1 MCKKQKISLIGIGMG
16 NRKSMTIEAEEAVR
30 NCSCMIGAQ
39 RMLSAARAVRYGREI
54 QENSTGEKG
63 QTEQTG
69 YPAPSKERT
78 DPAVPELCEYNAE
91 KIFSYIEAHPEYSHV
106 AVVLSGDTG
115 FYSGAKKLSELFAA
129 DPERYEVE
137 MIPGISSVVCLAAR
151 LKTTWE
157 DGALISLHGQEEN
170 FIQTINRNRK
180 TFLLLGGKDAGKRMV
195 SALKDYG
202 MDDVTV
208 YIGSRLSYP
217 DEKIVLGR
225 PGELSGSEADGL
237 CAAMILNP
245 QPDQRTGP
253 HIPDEEF
260 IRGSVP
266 MTKAEV
272 RAVSLAQMELTED
285 AVVYDVGAGTGSV
298 SVEAARS
305 GDRIRVYAVEKKTEA
320 VRLLEENRRKFRAD
334 GIRIIEG
341 EAPAALRGLEPP
353 THVFIGGSSGNLRE
367 ILRIVLEKN
376 PSVRIVINAISLET
390 IGEAMDAVGEG
401 LLKDAQVTQIMA
413 SRSRVLGRYHMMTG
427 QNPVYIIAAGG
438 EKTADGEKSAGGEL
452 SADGELSVDGAVP
465 EGRELSAEGMPPE
478 ERGALR

>member
-16 NRKSMTIEAEEAVR
+16 SRESMTIEAAETVR
-30 NCSCMIGAQ
+30 KCDCMIGAQ
-39 RMLSAARAVRYGREI
+39 RMLAAAREVRYGAET
-54 QENSTGEKG
+54 QENSAE
-63 QTEQTG
+63 QTEQ
-69 YPAPSKERT
+69 SEERT
-78 DPAVPELCEYNAE
+78 NPEIPELCEYNAE
-91 KIFSYIEAHPEYSHV
+91 KIFAYAEAHPEYSHV

-115 FYSGAKKLSELFAA
+115 FYSGAKKLSGMFAS
-129 DPERYEVE
+129 DPGRYEVE
-137 MIPGISSVVCLAAR
+137 LIPGISSVVCLAAR

-170 FIQTINRNRK
+170 FIQTVNRNRK
-180 TFLLLGGKDAGKRMV
+180 TFLLLGGKDAGGRMV

-217 DEKIVLGR
+217 DEKIVWGH
-225 PGELSGSEADGL
+225 PGELTGSEADGL

-245 QPDQRTGP
+245 RPDRRTGP

-260 IRGSVP
+260 IRGKVP

-272 RAVSLAQMELTED
+272 RAVSLAQMELTEN

-298 SVEAARS
+298 SVEAALS
-305 GDRIRVYAVEKKTEA
+305 GDRIRVYAIEKKTEA
-320 VRLLEENRRKFRAD
+320 VRLLKQNRKKFRTD

-341 EAPAALRGLEPP
+341 EAPEALRELESP

-367 ILRIVLEKN
+367 ILRLVLEKN
-376 PSVRIVINAISLET
+376 PSVRIVVNAISLET
-390 IGEAMDAVGEG
+390 VGEAMAAIEEG

-427 QNPVYIIAAGG
+427 QNPVYII
-438 EKTADGEKSAGGEL
+438 SAGGEMR
-452 SADGELSVDGAVP
+452 DD
-465 EGRELSAEGMPPE
+465 AEERPE
-478 ERGALR
+478 ERSAAE

>member
-1 MCKKQKISLIGIGMG
+1 M
-16 NRKSMTIEAEEAVR
+16 
-30 NCSCMIGAQ
+30 
-39 RMLSAARAVRYGREI
+39 
-54 QENSTGEKG
+54 
-63 QTEQTG
+63 
-69 YPAPSKERT
+69 
-78 DPAVPELCEYNAE
+78 
-91 KIFSYIEAHPEYSHV
+91 

-115 FYSGAKKLSELFAA
+115 FYSGAKKLSGMFAS
-129 DPERYEVE
+129 DPGRYEVE
-137 MIPGISSVVCLAAR
+137 LIPGISSVVCLAAR

-170 FIQTINRNRK
+170 FIQTVNRNRK
-180 TFLLLGGKDAGKRMV
+180 TFLLLGGKDAGGRMI

-217 DEKIVLGR
+217 DEKIVWGR
-225 PGELSGSEADGL
+225 PGELTGSEADGL

-245 QPDQRTGP
+245 RPDRRTGP

-260 IRGSVP
+260 IRGKVP

-272 RAVSLAQMELTED
+272 RAVSLAQMELTEN

-298 SVEAARS
+298 SVEAALS
-305 GDRIRVYAVEKKTEA
+305 GDRIRVYAIEKKTEA
-320 VRLLEENRRKFRAD
+320 VRLLEENRKKFRTD

-341 EAPAALRGLEPP
+341 EAPAVLRELEPP

-367 ILRIVLEKN
+367 ILRVVLEKN
-376 PSVRIVINAISLET
+376 PSVRIVVNAISLET
-390 IGEAMDAVGEG
+390 VGEAMAAIEEG

-427 QNPVYIIAAGG
+427 QNPVYII
-438 EKTADGEKSAGGEL
+438 SAGGEMR
-452 SADGELSVDGAVP
+452 DD
-465 EGRELSAEGMPPE
+465 AEERPE
-478 ERGALR
+478 ERSAVQ

>member
-16 NRKSMTIEAEEAVR
+16 SRKLMTIEAAEAVR
-30 NCSCMIGAQ
+30 NCDCMIGAQ
-39 RMLSAARAVRYGREI
+39 RMLSAARDVRYGSET
-54 QENSTGEKG
+54 QENSA
-63 QTEQTG
+63 EQPEQSEERIN
-69 YPAPSKERT
+69 PAI
-78 DPAVPELCEYNAE
+78 PELCEYNAE
-91 KIFSYIEAHPEYSHV
+91 KIFAYAEAHPEYSHV

-115 FYSGAKKLSELFAA
+115 FYSGAKKLSGMFAS
-129 DPERYEVE
+129 DPGRYEVE
-137 MIPGISSVVCLAAR
+137 LIPGISSVVCLAAR

-170 FIQTINRNRK
+170 FIQTVNRNRK
-180 TFLLLGGKDAGKRMV
+180 TFLLLGGKDAGGRMI

-217 DEKIVLGR
+217 DEKIVWGH
-225 PGELSGSEADGL
+225 PGELTGSEADGL

-245 QPDQRTGP
+245 RPDRRIGP

-260 IRGSVP
+260 IRGKVP

-272 RAVSLAQMELTED
+272 RAVSLAQMELTEN

-298 SVEAARS
+298 SVEAALS
-305 GDRIRVYAVEKKTEA
+305 GDRIRVYAIEKKTEA
-320 VRLLEENRRKFRAD
+320 VRLLKQNRKKFRTD

-341 EAPAALRGLEPP
+341 EAPAVLRELEPP

-367 ILRIVLEKN
+367 ILRVVLEKN
-376 PSVRIVINAISLET
+376 PSVRIVVNAISLET
-390 IGEAMDAVGEG
+390 VGEAMAAIEEG

-427 QNPVYIIAAGG
+427 QNPVYII
-438 EKTADGEKSAGGEL
+438 SAGGEMR
-452 SADGELSVDGAVP
+452 DD
-465 EGRELSAEGMPPE
+465 AEERPE
-478 ERGALR
+478 ERSAVQ

>member
-1 MCKKQKISLIGIGMG
+1 MCKKQKISLVGIGMG
-16 NRKSMTIEAEEAVR
+16 SRKSMTIEAEEAVR
-30 NCSCMIGAQ
+30 NCGCMIGAR
-39 RMLSAARAVRYGREI
+39 RMLSAAGAVRYGREI

-63 QTEQTG
+63 QTERTG
-69 YPAPSKERT
+69 YPAPAKERT

-106 AVVLSGDTG
+106 AVLLSGDTG
-115 FYSGAKKLSELFAA
+115 FYSGAKALSRMFASE
-129 DPERYEVE
+129 PGRYEVE

-170 FIQTINRNRK
+170 FIQTVNRTYK

-195 SALKDYG
+195 SSLKDYG

-217 DEKIVLGR
+217 DEKIVWGR

-245 QPDQRTGP
+245 QPDKRTGP

-260 IRGSVP
+260 IRAGVP

-305 GDRIRVYAVEKKTEA
+305 GDRIRVYAVEKKAEA

-341 EAPAALRGLEPP
+341 EAPEALRELEPP
-353 THVFIGGSSGNLRE
+353 THVFIGGSSGNLKE
-367 ILRIVLEKN
+367 ILHTVLEKN
-376 PSVRIVINAISLET
+376 PSVKIVVNAISLET
-390 IGEAMDAVGEG
+390 VGEAMAAVGEG
-401 LLKDAQVTQIMA
+401 LLKNAQVTQIMA

-427 QNPVYIIAAGG
+427 QNPVYIISAGG
-438 EKTADGEKSAGGEL
+438 EKTADGEL
-452 SADGELSVDGAVP
+452 SADGAVP
-465 EGRELSAEGMPPE
+465 AGRELSAEGMPPE
-478 ERGALR
+478 ERGAL